1 MKKDK
6 KGLLF
11 KKQYVIINLFLS
23 KKIIQRL
30 YMLQNEAEKAFLK
43 SYDSSVFEKLSVATD
58 LLVFSISY
66 VKTNNYRKLPEKIM
80 SVFLTSRDQ
89 FPFKNMW
96 SLAGGFVGP
105 LESPEETAKRV
116 LKQKIHLE
124 DLYLEQLYTFGDVG
138 RDPRTRI
145 ISIAYMALIDR
156 NDLPLHLQQS
166 DCWFN
171 ILREEGKLV
180 LQNENNPELRIDLN
194 DPNALAFDH
203 TKIIKVGLERLKN
216 KIEYTDLAFH
226 LVPDEFTLTELQN
239 VYEAILGKKLLA
251 PAFRRVIKS
260 KVQETGNV
268 TSGSGHRPSA
278 LYRYN
283 KE

>member
-1 MKKDK
+1 M
-6 KGLLF
+6 F
-11 KKQYVIINLFLS
+11 QS
-23 KKIIQRL
+23 R
-30 YMLQNEAEKAFLK
+30 EEKAFLK
-43 SYDSSVFEKLSVATD
+43 AYDSSAFEKLSVATD
-58 LLVFSISY
+58 LLVFSISDL
-66 VKTNNYRKLPEKIM
+66 KTDNYRKLPEKIM

-96 SLAGGFVGP
+96 SLAGGFIAP
-105 LESPEETAKRV
+105 NESPDETAKRV

-124 DLYLEQLYTFGDVG
+124 NLYLEQLYTFGDVN

-145 ISIAYMALIDR
+145 ISISYMALVNR
-156 NDLPLHLQQS
+156 ADLPVHLQQA
-166 DCWFN
+166 DNWFN
-171 ILREEGKLV
+171 IVRKEGRLV
-180 LQNENNPELRIDLN
+180 LQNENNPSMEIDLL

-226 LVPDEFTLTELQN
+226 LVPNEFTLTELQN

-260 KVQETGNV
+260 QVEETGSF

-278 LYRYN
+278 LYRY
-283 KE
+283 KKIK